1 MYSDWDDAPDRIRQ
15 RKGDKPPR
23 IALWFMVVAVLSA
36 GIAYAAFKPTPPQT
50 TLQTSIAPVAASN
63 DTRQTQLV
71 NPPPVTTQQ
80 SSAPQA
86 SIKWT
91 DDDYDRQV
99 EQMYRESL
107 SEETEATPNSKQTV
121 FNDANYVPTT
131 QVNTIAMRKP
141 TAYEAPREAEGKI
154 HFGEIKHETPACY
167 APAGSIECRR
177 FKALMKKA
185 HNRLCHSSSNW
196 NSPAC
201 RRAAAYNPAE

>member
-15 RKGDKPPR
+15 RRGDKPPR
-23 IALWFMVVAVLSA
+23 IALWLMVVAVLAA
-36 GIAYAAFKPTPPQT
+36 GVAFAASKAAPLQT
-50 TLQTSIAPVAASN
+50 TMQSATVPSAASN
-63 DTRQTQLV
+63 ETRHTRLV

-80 SSAPQA
+80 TSAPQA

-107 SEETEATPNSKQTV
+107 SEESEAGPNSKQTV
-121 FNDANYVPTT
+121 FNDANYVPAT

-141 TAYEAPREAEGKI
+141 TAYEAPKEEGKI
-154 HFGEIKHETPACY
+154 HFGGIKHEAPKCY
-167 APAGSIECRR
+167 HPAGSIGCRR
-177 FKALMKKA
+177 FKAAMKKA
-185 HNRLCHSSSNW
+185 HNRLCHSSSDW
-196 NSPAC
+196 NSPEC

>member
-15 RKGDKPPR
+15 RRGSKPPR
-23 IALWFMVVAVLSA
+23 IVLWFMVVAVLAA
-36 GIAYAAFKPTPPQT
+36 GVAYAAFKPTSQQT
-50 TLQTSIAPVAASN
+50 TMQTATAYAAASN
-63 DTRQTQLV
+63 DTLQTRLV

-80 SSAPQA
+80 TSAPQA
-86 SIKWT
+86 SIEWT

-107 SEETEATPNSKQTV
+107 SEESEAAPNLKQTV
-121 FNDANYVPTT
+121 FNDANYVPAT

-141 TAYEAPREAEGKI
+141 TAYEAPKGEGKI
-154 HFGEIKHETPACY
+154 HFGGIKHEAPTCY
-167 APAGSIECRR
+167 YPAGSIECRR
-177 FKALMKKA
+177 FKAAMKKA
-185 HNRLCHSSSNW
+185 HNRACHSSSNW

>member
-1 MYSDWDDAPDRIRQ
+1 MYSDWDDAPDRIR
-15 RKGDKPPR
+15 RRRGDKPPR
-23 IALWFMVVAVLSA
+23 IALWFMVMAVLAA
-36 GIAYAAFKPTPPQT
+36 GVAYAAFKPTPPQT
-50 TLQTSIAPVAASN
+50 TVQTATAPSAASI
-63 DTRQTQLV
+63 DTRQTRLV

-80 SSAPQA
+80 TSAPQA
-86 SIKWT
+86 SIEWT

-99 EQMYRESL
+99 EQMYRDSL
-107 SEETEATPNSKQTV
+107 DENAEAPLNSKQTV
-121 FNDANYVPTT
+121 FNDSNYVPAT

-141 TAYEAPREAEGKI
+141 IAYEAPKEEGKI
-154 HFGEIKHETPACY
+154 HFGGIKHETPTCY